1 MDEGVR
7 TGASLS
13 SLELESSSTSKGEG
27 TPASGMMVGGKI
39 DGVAKEL
46 AAVGEVGQKEE
57 EASSSVGSPMV
68 SGSPSSKSMRRT
80 LNVKMDE
87 KTRAKF
93 IKSVP
98 CQTED
103 SFVLEITEL
112 RSDLDAI
119 NAELVQAYESSEK
132 FEKKVKFELP
142 SVIENLK
149 EEFKANLRDN
159 AEQSRKENEKRV
171 KQQQAAAQV
180 LVKNKEIEVRA
191 EFENKIKDQISE
203 IHKELIQKEKV
214 LQSALDESKKK
225 LVLKDQKID
234 DLQAKILHLEAKIE
248 SQVLTGDEESL
259 EQKLNQYKSQLQS
272 SQNIAEALRQELFRR
287 QSEFTEIALK
297 NRQVEGSAIELE
309 KALKQEREEK
319 INLRKEVQRETDNL
333 QNLHNK
339 QLYKMTEELREAR
352 ERANAIYQ
360 DYERESQITDIMV
373 NRYQTII
380 NKLTDEN
387 RTIKATLL
395 KSVSDYKDGE
405 KGHLPHLESA
415 RKMSVTERL
424 YTPRE
429 RGDSHFLKD
438 TPSHAPNPLVV
449 RQKLKNMNSLQLQME
464 TVQNKYRDKLKNLGI
479 PPQAMQ
485 RPRSKHSIPF
495 SGIGKQTSRKQ
506 RHNSITTTAPIGD
519 LLWSHSQTQ

>member
-1 MDEGVR
+1 
-7 TGASLS
+7 
-13 SLELESSSTSKGEG
+13 
-27 TPASGMMVGGKI
+27 
-39 DGVAKEL
+39 
-46 AAVGEVGQKEE
+46 
-57 EASSSVGSPMV
+57 MV

-214 LQSALDESKKK
+214 LQSAS
-225 LVLKDQKID
+225 
-234 DLQAKILHLEAKIE
+234 
-248 SQVLTGDEESL
+248 
-259 EQKLNQYKSQLQS
+259 
-272 SQNIAEALRQELFRR
+272 
-287 QSEFTEIALK
+287 
-297 NRQVEGSAIELE
+297 
-309 KALKQEREEK
+309 
-319 INLRKEVQRETDNL
+319 
-333 QNLHNK
+333 
-339 QLYKMTEELREAR
+339 
-352 ERANAIYQ
+352 
-360 DYERESQITDIMV
+360 
-373 NRYQTII
+373 
-380 NKLTDEN
+380 
-387 RTIKATLL
+387 
-395 KSVSDYKDGE
+395 
-405 KGHLPHLESA
+405 
-415 RKMSVTERL
+415 
-424 YTPRE
+424 
-429 RGDSHFLKD
+429 
-438 TPSHAPNPLVV
+438 
-449 RQKLKNMNSLQLQME
+449 
-464 TVQNKYRDKLKNLGI
+464 LGI
-479 PPQAMQ
+479 GA
-485 RPRSKHSIPF
+485 R
-495 SGIGKQTSRKQ
+495 
-506 RHNSITTTAPIGD
+506 
-519 LLWSHSQTQ
+519 